1 MDQPYRIGGN
11 YQLRTVTHIIT
22 GRIESVGPQEIVV
35 SSAAWIA
42 DTGRYSQAVA
52 AGEYDEVEP
61 YPDDR
66 LVIVGRQSIVDS
78 VEIPNLPRAQ
88 K

>member
-22 GRIESVGPQEIVV
+22 GRIESVGPLEIVV